1 MKKTNKNNFE
11 TKVNE
16 EVKKSKK
23 RPVAHFRLSL
33 GDRQMNFIH
42 LLLDRTK
49 LRIGQL
55 VLQSIQYVDN
65 NETDLTSFLNEY
77 IYFVNDKT
85 YGISMGIQ
93 KMGTSHENLKKVSEV
108 YKSIGYNIGMK
119 GVVLLYLLYY
129 AKNCLNMDITKY
141 KLQM

>member
-1 MKKTNKNNFE
+1 MEKTDKNNFE
-11 TKVNE
+11 TKVSGE
-16 EVKKSKK
+16 LKK

-33 GDRQMNFIH
+33 GDKQMDFIYR
-42 LLLDRTK
+42 LLGRTK

-77 IYFVNDKT
+77 IYFINDKT
-85 YGISMGIQ
+85 HGIGMGIQ
-93 KMGTSHENLKKVSEV
+93 KMGASHENLKKASAV
-108 YKSIGYNIGMK
+108 YKSVGYNIGIK

-129 AKNCLNMDITKY
+129 AKNYLNMDITKY